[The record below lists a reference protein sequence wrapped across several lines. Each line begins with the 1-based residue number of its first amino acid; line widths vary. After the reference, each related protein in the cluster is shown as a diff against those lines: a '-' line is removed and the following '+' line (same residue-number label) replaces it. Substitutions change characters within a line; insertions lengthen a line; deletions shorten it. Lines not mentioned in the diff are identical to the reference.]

1 MSSLCPDPRSF
12 SVKQAGLRTTLI
24 NAFFNIRYIN
34 TRNKFVLGKEDSDLT
49 GANDY
54 PDRRGKDRVP
64 GLACQVLGI
73 PQIRG
78 ADRDGRDTS
87 QPRGKRSSKV
97 REFRVFSR
105 WIHGEHPTGGISM
118 NQADH
123 KPSAPSHVQRH
134 FKAHQRSCLRI
145 KAYCERH
152 SVSLSTFH
160 YWRKR
165 YQVKQTIPSN
175 GKMRPE
181 LLDMGT
187 LGLSHPACEVHFP
200 VVPGI

>member
-1 MSSLCPDPRSF
+1 
-12 SVKQAGLRTTLI
+12 
-24 NAFFNIRYIN
+24 
-34 TRNKFVLGKEDSDLT
+34 
-49 GANDY
+49 
-54 PDRRGKDRVP
+54 
-64 GLACQVLGI
+64 
-73 PQIRG
+73 
-78 ADRDGRDTS
+78 
-87 QPRGKRSSKV
+87 
-97 REFRVFSR
+97 
-105 WIHGEHPTGGISM
+105 M

-134 FKAHQRSCLRI
+134 FKAHQRSGLSI

-181 LLDMGT
+181 FLDMGT
-187 LGLSHPACEVHFP
+187 LGLSRRACEVHFP
-200 VVPGI
+200 GGVKVTIHPGTSSEHVDSVLRVVAELGKC